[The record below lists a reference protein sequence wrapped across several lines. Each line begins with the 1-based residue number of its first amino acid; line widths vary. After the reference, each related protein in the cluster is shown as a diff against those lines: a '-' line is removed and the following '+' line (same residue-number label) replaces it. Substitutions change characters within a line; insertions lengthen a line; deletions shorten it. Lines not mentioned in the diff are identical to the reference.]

1 MRNTLL
7 HRLTLIPEV
16 IRLYYWAVR
25 LGVRNFAR
33 FFHDYRLVEQSGL
46 LWHSQY
52 LQDAGDRIAGHVD
65 PIAHYLAIGSENR
78 RDPNLLFDSKY
89 YLSEYSGVAE
99 SGINPLVHYLDH
111 GAGEGRNPHPLFDT
125 DYYLEHYSHLLA
137 EGTSPLADFIEN
149 GSSGERNPCLLFD
162 SKYYLSECSGV
173 AESGIN
179 PLVHYLDYGADEALS
194 THRLFDGHHYQ
205 DTYGHLLAEGTTPL
219 ADFIENGSTGERNPC
234 PLFDSKYYLS
244 EYSWLAESGIN
255 PLVHYLDYGAGE
267 GRDPHP
273 LFDTD
278 YYLEHYGHLLAEGT
292 NPLAYFIKKGGY
304 QGHHPSLA
312 FDTTYYLEV
321 DSDIAKANVIPVI
334 HYLEFG
340 ITEGRYRW
348 DSYKKYIENYL
359 WPNWR
364 YREAKNNISS
374 FDYKPVFS
382 IIMPV
387 YNTTEKWLRKAI
399 ESVLAQIYPHWELC
413 IADDCSK
420 ESHVRSNLE
429 EFSAR
434 DRRIRVTYR
443 DQSGHI
449 ATASNTAL
457 AMATG
462 EFVALM
468 DHDDELH
475 DTALYE
481 NVRLLNDHSD
491 ADLIYSDEDKI
502 NENGLR
508 YHPFFKPDWSPD
520 TLLSL
525 MYTGHLSVY
534 RRSLVE
540 RIGGF
545 RSEYNGSQ
553 DYDLVLRFTELTD
566 QIHHIP
572 KVLYHWRTAE
582 GSTASDIHTKEYAL
596 TAAVNALENTIDRRG
611 ESGSVSQVPSYPSR
625 YIVDHTLSNEPKV
638 SVIIPILDRP
648 NRSKFLN
655 DCLESILIHTTYNN
669 YEIILVKSHDAD
681 IEFLQLVERFQEAAK
696 EKLKVVFSVG
706 SGNLSTLINEG
717 TRFAKGDVLAL
728 LADSMTIKHSDWLE
742 KLVGQA
748 VRRDIGAVGGLIL
761 KDDRRILS
769 AGLTLVPEKR
779 AIDSHENF
787 PIDRSGNYGRLL
799 VPVNVAALRSSFLV
813 VKRSLFE
820 RHGEFDESLQ
830 FDSAGIDFCLWLLH
844 NGYRNVIMSHVHAL
858 QNDADFERLSGGFK
872 GSDQGLKDLGILKQ
886 KWKIFFDND
895 PYYNTNLTK
904 ESGDYRLDMSFLPSE
919 TKNLMK
925 VWLDTL
931 DE

>member
-33 FFHDYRLVEQSGL
+33 FFHDYRLVEQGGL

-78 RDPNLLFDSKY
+78 MDPNPLFDSKY
-89 YLSEYSGVAE
+89 YLSEYPGVAE
-99 SGINPLVHYLDH
+99 SGINPLVHYLGY
-111 GAGEGRNPHPLFDT
+111 GAGEGRDPHPLFDT
-125 DYYLEHYSHLLA
+125 DYYLEHYGHLLA

-149 GSSGERNPCLLFD
+149 GSSGERNPC
-162 SKYYLSECSGV
+162 
-173 AESGIN
+173 
-179 PLVHYLDYGADEALS
+179 
-194 THRLFDGHHYQ
+194 
-205 DTYGHLLAEGTTPL
+205 
-219 ADFIENGSTGERNPC
+219 

-244 EYSWLAESGIN
+244 EYPGVAESGIN
-255 PLVHYLDYGAGE
+255 PLVPYLDYGAGE

-292 NPLAYFIKKGGY
+292 SPLAYFIEKGGY

-321 DSDIAKANVIPVI
+321 NSDIAKANVNPVI
-334 HYLEFG
+334 HYLGFG
-340 ITEGRYRW
+340 FAEGRYRW
-348 DSYKKYIENYL
+348 DSYTKYIENYL

-399 ESVLAQIYPHWELC
+399 ESVLEQIYPHWELC

-429 EFSAR
+429 EFGAR
-434 DRRIRVTYR
+434 DSRIRVTYR

-449 ATASNTAL
+449 ATTSNTAL

-481 NVRLLNDHSD
+481 NVRLLNEHPD

-508 YHPFFKPDWSPD
+508 FQPFFKPDWSPD
-520 TLLSL
+520 TLLSH

-553 DYDLVLRFTELTD
+553 DYDLALRFTELTD

-582 GSTASDIHTKEYAL
+582 GSTASDINAKEYAF
-596 TAAVNALENTIDRRG
+596 TAAVKALEDTIDRRG
-611 ESGSVSQVPSYPSR
+611 ESGSVSQVPSYYNY
-625 YIVDHTLSNEPKV
+625 YIIDHTLSNEPKV

-648 NRSKFLN
+648 NRSKFLD
-655 DCLESILIHTTYNN
+655 DCLESILIHTTYNI

-681 IEFLQLVERFQEAAK
+681 IEFLQLVERFQKAAK

-717 TRFAKGDVLAL
+717 TRFAKGDVLVL

-748 VRRDIGAVGGLIL
+748 VCRNIGAVGGLIL

-787 PIDRSGNYGRLL
+787 PINRLGIYGRLL

-820 RHGEFDESLQ
+820 RHGGFDESLQ

-844 NGYRNVIMSHVHAL
+844 NGYRNVVMSHVHAL

-904 ESGDYRLDMSFLPSE
+904 ESGNYRLDMSFLPSE

>member
-1 MRNTLL
+1 MQPVPGTAIQPTMRNTLL
-7 HRLTLIPEV
+7 HRLTLIPEA

-162 SKYYLSECSGV
+162 SKYYLSEY
-173 AESGIN
+173 
-179 PLVHYLDYGADEALS
+179 P
-194 THRLFDGHHYQ
+194 
-205 DTYGHLLAEGTTPL
+205 
-219 ADFIENGSTGERNPC
+219 
-234 PLFDSKYYLS
+234 
-244 EYSWLAESGIN
+244 WLAESGIN

-292 NPLAYFIKKGGY
+292 SPLAYFIEKGGY

-321 DSDIAKANVIPVI
+321 NSDIAKANVNPVI
-334 HYLEFG
+334 HYLGFG
-340 ITEGRYRW
+340 FAEGRYRW
-348 DSYKKYIENYL
+348 DSYTKYIENYL

-399 ESVLAQIYPHWELC
+399 ESVLEQIYPHWELC

-429 EFSAR
+429 EFGTR
-434 DRRIRVTYR
+434 DSRIRVTYR

-449 ATASNTAL
+449 ATTSNTAL

-481 NVRLLNDHSD
+481 NVRLLNEHPD

-508 YHPFFKPDWSPD
+508 FQPFFKPDWSPD
-520 TLLSL
+520 TLLSH

-553 DYDLVLRFTELTD
+553 DYDLALRFTELTD

-582 GSTASDIHTKEYAL
+582 GSTASDINAKEYAF
-596 TAAVNALENTIDRRG
+596 TAAVKALEDTIDRRG
-611 ESGSVSQVPSYPSR
+611 ESGSVSQVPSYYNY
-625 YIVDHTLSNEPKV
+625 YIIDHTLSNEPKV

-648 NRSKFLN
+648 NRSKFLD
-655 DCLESILIHTTYNN
+655 DCLESILIHTTYNI

-681 IEFLQLVERFQEAAK
+681 IEFLQLVERFQKAAK

-717 TRFAKGDVLAL
+717 TRFAKGDVLVL

-748 VRRDIGAVGGLIL
+748 VCRNIGAVGGLIL

-787 PIDRSGNYGRLL
+787 PINRLGIYGRLL

-820 RHGEFDESLQ
+820 RHGGFDESLQ

-844 NGYRNVIMSHVHAL
+844 NGYRNVVMSHVHAL

-904 ESGDYRLDMSFLPSE
+904 ESGNYRLDMSFLPSE

>member
-1 MRNTLL
+1 MQPVPGTAIQPTMRNTLL

-179 PLVHYLDYGADEALS
+179 PLVHYLDYGA
-194 THRLFDGHHYQ
+194 
-205 DTYGHLLAEGTTPL
+205 
-219 ADFIENGSTGERNPC
+219 
-234 PLFDSKYYLS
+234 
-244 EYSWLAESGIN
+244 
-255 PLVHYLDYGAGE
+255 GE

-292 NPLAYFIKKGGY
+292 SPLAYFIEKGGY

-321 DSDIAKANVIPVI
+321 NSDIAKANVNPVI
-334 HYLEFG
+334 HYLGFG
-340 ITEGRYRW
+340 FAEGRYRW
-348 DSYKKYIENYL
+348 DSYTKYIENYL

-399 ESVLAQIYPHWELC
+399 ESVLEQIYPHWELC

-429 EFSAR
+429 EFGTR
-434 DRRIRVTYR
+434 DSRIRVTYR

-449 ATASNTAL
+449 ATTSNTAL

-481 NVRLLNDHSD
+481 NVRLLNEHPD

-508 YHPFFKPDWSPD
+508 FQPFFKPDWSPD
-520 TLLSL
+520 TLLSH

-553 DYDLVLRFTELTD
+553 DYDLALRFTELTD

-582 GSTASDIHTKEYAL
+582 GSTASDINAKEYAF
-596 TAAVNALENTIDRRG
+596 TAAVKALEDTIDRRG
-611 ESGSVSQVPSYPSR
+611 ESGSVSQVPSYYNY
-625 YIVDHTLSNEPKV
+625 YIIDHTLSNEPKV

-648 NRSKFLN
+648 NRSKFLD
-655 DCLESILIHTTYNN
+655 DCLESILIHTTYNI

-681 IEFLQLVERFQEAAK
+681 IEFLQLVERFQKAAK

-717 TRFAKGDVLAL
+717 TRFAKGDVLVL

-748 VRRDIGAVGGLIL
+748 VCRNIGAVGGLIL

-787 PIDRSGNYGRLL
+787 PINRLGIYGRLL

-820 RHGEFDESLQ
+820 RHGGFDESLQ

-844 NGYRNVIMSHVHAL
+844 NGYRNVVMSHVHAL

-904 ESGDYRLDMSFLPSE
+904 ESGNYRLDMSFLPSE

>member
-1 MRNTLL
+1 MQPVPGTAIQPTMRNTLL

-137 EGTSPLADFIEN
+137 EGISPLADFIEN

-179 PLVHYLDYGADEALS
+179 PLVHYLDYGA
-194 THRLFDGHHYQ
+194 
-205 DTYGHLLAEGTTPL
+205 
-219 ADFIENGSTGERNPC
+219 
-234 PLFDSKYYLS
+234 
-244 EYSWLAESGIN
+244 
-255 PLVHYLDYGAGE
+255 GE

-292 NPLAYFIKKGGY
+292 SPLAYFIEKGGY

-321 DSDIAKANVIPVI
+321 NSDIAKANVNPVI
-334 HYLEFG
+334 HYLGFG
-340 ITEGRYRW
+340 FAEGRYRW
-348 DSYKKYIENYL
+348 DSYTKYIENYL

-399 ESVLAQIYPHWELC
+399 ESVLEQIYPHWELC

-429 EFSAR
+429 EFGTR
-434 DRRIRVTYR
+434 DSRIRVTYR

-449 ATASNTAL
+449 ATTSNTAL

-481 NVRLLNDHSD
+481 NVRLLNEHPD

-508 YHPFFKPDWSPD
+508 FQPFFKPDWSPD
-520 TLLSL
+520 TLLSH

-553 DYDLVLRFTELTD
+553 DYDLALRFTELTD

-582 GSTASDIHTKEYAL
+582 GSTASDINAKEYAF
-596 TAAVNALENTIDRRG
+596 TAAVKALEDTIDRRG
-611 ESGSVSQVPSYPSR
+611 ESGSVSQVPSYYNY
-625 YIVDHTLSNEPKV
+625 YIIDHTLSNEPKV

-648 NRSKFLN
+648 NRSKFLD
-655 DCLESILIHTTYNN
+655 DCLESILIHTTYNI

-681 IEFLQLVERFQEAAK
+681 IEFLQLVERFQKAAK

-717 TRFAKGDVLAL
+717 TRFAKGDVLVL

-748 VRRDIGAVGGLIL
+748 VCRNIGAVGGLIL

-787 PIDRSGNYGRLL
+787 PINRLGIYGRLL

-820 RHGEFDESLQ
+820 RHGGFDESLQ

-844 NGYRNVIMSHVHAL
+844 NGYRNVVMSHVHAL

-904 ESGDYRLDMSFLPSE
+904 ESGNYRLDMSFLPSE

>member
-1 MRNTLL
+1 MQPVPGTAIQPTMRNTLL

-149 GSSGERNPCLLFD
+149 GSSGERNPC
-162 SKYYLSECSGV
+162 
-173 AESGIN
+173 
-179 PLVHYLDYGADEALS
+179 
-194 THRLFDGHHYQ
+194 
-205 DTYGHLLAEGTTPL
+205 
-219 ADFIENGSTGERNPC
+219 

-244 EYSWLAESGIN
+244 EYPGVAESGIN

-292 NPLAYFIKKGGY
+292 SPLAYFIEKGGY

-321 DSDIAKANVIPVI
+321 NSDIAKANVNPVI
-334 HYLEFG
+334 HYLGFG
-340 ITEGRYRW
+340 FAEGRYRW
-348 DSYKKYIENYL
+348 DSYTKYIENYL

-399 ESVLAQIYPHWELC
+399 ESVLEQIYPHWELC

-429 EFSAR
+429 EFGAR
-434 DRRIRVTYR
+434 DSRIRVTYR

-449 ATASNTAL
+449 ATTSNTAL

-481 NVRLLNDHSD
+481 NVRLLNEHPD

-508 YHPFFKPDWSPD
+508 FQPFFKPDWSPD
-520 TLLSL
+520 TLLSH

-553 DYDLVLRFTELTD
+553 DYDLALRFTELTD

-582 GSTASDIHTKEYAL
+582 GSTASDINAKEYAF
-596 TAAVNALENTIDRRG
+596 TAAVKALEDTIDRRG
-611 ESGSVSQVPSYPSR
+611 ESGSVSQVPSYYNY
-625 YIVDHTLSNEPKV
+625 YIIDHTLSNEPKV

-648 NRSKFLN
+648 NRSKFLD
-655 DCLESILIHTTYNN
+655 DCLESILIHTTYNI

-681 IEFLQLVERFQEAAK
+681 IEFLQLVERFQKAAK

-717 TRFAKGDVLAL
+717 TRFAKGDVLVL

-748 VRRDIGAVGGLIL
+748 VCRNIGAVGGLIL

-787 PIDRSGNYGRLL
+787 PINRLGIYGRLL

-820 RHGEFDESLQ
+820 RHGGFDESLQ

-844 NGYRNVIMSHVHAL
+844 NGYRNVVMSHVHAL

-904 ESGDYRLDMSFLPSE
+904 ESGNYRLDMSFLPSE

>member
-149 GSSGERNPCLLFD
+149 GSSGERNPC
-162 SKYYLSECSGV
+162 
-173 AESGIN
+173 
-179 PLVHYLDYGADEALS
+179 
-194 THRLFDGHHYQ
+194 
-205 DTYGHLLAEGTTPL
+205 
-219 ADFIENGSTGERNPC
+219 

-244 EYSWLAESGIN
+244 EYPGVAESGIN

-292 NPLAYFIKKGGY
+292 SPLAYFIEKGGY

-321 DSDIAKANVIPVI
+321 NSDIAKANVNPVI
-334 HYLEFG
+334 HYLGFG
-340 ITEGRYRW
+340 FAEGRYRW
-348 DSYKKYIENYL
+348 DSYTKYIENYL

-399 ESVLAQIYPHWELC
+399 ESVLEQIYPHWELC

-429 EFSAR
+429 EFGAR
-434 DRRIRVTYR
+434 DSRIRVTYR

-449 ATASNTAL
+449 ATTSNTAL

-481 NVRLLNDHSD
+481 NVRLLNEHPD

-508 YHPFFKPDWSPD
+508 FQPFFKPDWSPD
-520 TLLSL
+520 TLLSH

-553 DYDLVLRFTELTD
+553 DYDLALRFTELTD

-582 GSTASDIHTKEYAL
+582 GSTASDINAKEYAF
-596 TAAVNALENTIDRRG
+596 TAAVKALEDTIDRRG
-611 ESGSVSQVPSYPSR
+611 ESGSVSQVPSYYNY
-625 YIVDHTLSNEPKV
+625 YIIDHTLSNEPKV

-648 NRSKFLN
+648 NRSKFLD
-655 DCLESILIHTTYNN
+655 DCLESILIHTTYNI

-681 IEFLQLVERFQEAAK
+681 IEFLQLVERFQKAAK

-717 TRFAKGDVLAL
+717 TRFAKGDVLVL

-748 VRRDIGAVGGLIL
+748 VCRNIGAVGGLIL

-787 PIDRSGNYGRLL
+787 PINRLGIYGRLL

-820 RHGEFDESLQ
+820 RHGGFDESLQ

-844 NGYRNVIMSHVHAL
+844 NGYRNVVMSHVHAL

-904 ESGDYRLDMSFLPSE
+904 ESGNYRLDMSFLPSE

>member
-1 MRNTLL
+1 MQPVPGTAIQPTMRNTLL

-78 RDPNLLFDSKY
+78 MDPNPLFDSKY
-89 YLSEYSGVAE
+89 YLSEYPGVAE
-99 SGINPLVHYLDH
+99 SGINPLVHYLGY
-111 GAGEGRNPHPLFDT
+111 GAGEGRDPHPLFDT
-125 DYYLEHYSHLLA
+125 DYYLEHYGHLLA
-137 EGTSPLADFIEN
+137 EGISPLADFIEK
-149 GSSGERNPCLLFD
+149 GSS
-162 SKYYLSECSGV
+162 
-173 AESGIN
+173 
-179 PLVHYLDYGADEALS
+179 
-194 THRLFDGHHYQ
+194 
-205 DTYGHLLAEGTTPL
+205 
-219 ADFIENGSTGERNPC
+219 GERNPC

-244 EYSWLAESGIN
+244 EYPGVAESGIN

-292 NPLAYFIKKGGY
+292 SPLAYFIEKGGY

-321 DSDIAKANVIPVI
+321 NSDIAKANVNPVI
-334 HYLEFG
+334 HYLGFG
-340 ITEGRYRW
+340 FAEGRYRW
-348 DSYKKYIENYL
+348 DSYTKYIENYL

-399 ESVLAQIYPHWELC
+399 ESVLEQIYPHWELC

-429 EFSAR
+429 EFGAR
-434 DRRIRVTYR
+434 DSRIRVTYR

-449 ATASNTAL
+449 ATTSNTAL

-481 NVRLLNDHSD
+481 NVRLLNEHPD

-508 YHPFFKPDWSPD
+508 FQPFFKPDWSPD
-520 TLLSL
+520 TLLSH

-553 DYDLVLRFTELTD
+553 DYDLALRFTELTD

-582 GSTASDIHTKEYAL
+582 GSTASDINAKEYAF
-596 TAAVNALENTIDRRG
+596 TAAVKALEDTIDRRG
-611 ESGSVSQVPSYPSR
+611 ESGSVSQVPSYYNY
-625 YIVDHTLSNEPKV
+625 YIIDHTLSNEPKV

-648 NRSKFLN
+648 NRSKFLD
-655 DCLESILIHTTYNN
+655 DCLESILIHTTYNI

-681 IEFLQLVERFQEAAK
+681 IEFLQLVERFQKAAK

-717 TRFAKGDVLAL
+717 TRFAKGDVLVL

-748 VRRDIGAVGGLIL
+748 VCRNIGAVGGLIL

-787 PIDRSGNYGRLL
+787 PINRLGIYGRLL

-820 RHGEFDESLQ
+820 RHGGFDESLQ

-844 NGYRNVIMSHVHAL
+844 NGYRNVVMSHVHAL

-904 ESGDYRLDMSFLPSE
+904 ESGNYRLDMSFLPSE

>member
-1 MRNTLL
+1 MQPVPGTAIQPTMRNTLL

-52 LQDAGDRIAGHVD
+52 LQDAGDRISGHVD

-149 GSSGERNPCLLFD
+149 GSSGERNPC
-162 SKYYLSECSGV
+162 
-173 AESGIN
+173 
-179 PLVHYLDYGADEALS
+179 
-194 THRLFDGHHYQ
+194 
-205 DTYGHLLAEGTTPL
+205 
-219 ADFIENGSTGERNPC
+219 

-244 EYSWLAESGIN
+244 EYPWLAESGIN

-292 NPLAYFIKKGGY
+292 SPLAYFIEKGGY

-321 DSDIAKANVIPVI
+321 NSDIAKANVNPVI
-334 HYLEFG
+334 HYLGFG
-340 ITEGRYRW
+340 FAEGRYRW
-348 DSYKKYIENYL
+348 DSYTKYIENYL

-399 ESVLAQIYPHWELC
+399 ESVLEQIYPHWELC

-429 EFSAR
+429 EFGTR
-434 DRRIRVTYR
+434 DSRIRVTYR

-449 ATASNTAL
+449 ATTSNTAL

-481 NVRLLNDHSD
+481 NVRLLNEHPD

-508 YHPFFKPDWSPD
+508 FQPFFKPDWSPD
-520 TLLSL
+520 TLLSH

-553 DYDLVLRFTELTD
+553 DYDLALRFTELTD

-582 GSTASDIHTKEYAL
+582 GSTASDINAKEYAF
-596 TAAVNALENTIDRRG
+596 TAAVKALEDTIDRRG
-611 ESGSVSQVPSYPSR
+611 ESGSVSQVPSYYNY
-625 YIVDHTLSNEPKV
+625 YIIDHTLSNEPKV

-648 NRSKFLN
+648 NRSKFLD
-655 DCLESILIHTTYNN
+655 DCLESILIHTTYNI

-681 IEFLQLVERFQEAAK
+681 IEFLQLVERFQKAAK

-717 TRFAKGDVLAL
+717 TRFAKGDVLVL

-748 VRRDIGAVGGLIL
+748 VCRNIGAVGGLIL

-787 PIDRSGNYGRLL
+787 PINRLGIYGRLL

-820 RHGEFDESLQ
+820 RHGGFDESLQ

-844 NGYRNVIMSHVHAL
+844 NGYRNVVMSHVHAL

-904 ESGDYRLDMSFLPSE
+904 ESGNYRLDMSFLPSE

>member
-1 MRNTLL
+1 MQPVPGTAIQPTMRNTLL

-149 GSSGERNPCLLFD
+149 GSSGERNPC
-162 SKYYLSECSGV
+162 
-173 AESGIN
+173 
-179 PLVHYLDYGADEALS
+179 
-194 THRLFDGHHYQ
+194 
-205 DTYGHLLAEGTTPL
+205 
-219 ADFIENGSTGERNPC
+219 

-244 EYSWLAESGIN
+244 EYPWLAESGIN

-292 NPLAYFIKKGGY
+292 SPLAYFIEKGGY

-321 DSDIAKANVIPVI
+321 NSDIAKANVNPVI
-334 HYLEFG
+334 HYLGFG
-340 ITEGRYRW
+340 FAEGRYRW
-348 DSYKKYIENYL
+348 DSYTKYIENYL

-399 ESVLAQIYPHWELC
+399 ESVLEQIYPHWELC

-429 EFSAR
+429 EFGTR
-434 DRRIRVTYR
+434 DSRIRVTYR

-449 ATASNTAL
+449 ATTSNTAL

-481 NVRLLNDHSD
+481 NVRLLNEHPD

-508 YHPFFKPDWSPD
+508 FQPFFKPDWSPD
-520 TLLSL
+520 TLLSH

-553 DYDLVLRFTELTD
+553 DYDLALRFTELTD

-582 GSTASDIHTKEYAL
+582 GSTASDINAKEYAF
-596 TAAVNALENTIDRRG
+596 TAAVKALEDTIDRRG
-611 ESGSVSQVPSYPSR
+611 ESGSVSRIPSYPGY
-625 YIVDHTLSNEPKV
+625 YIVDYALSNEPKV

-648 NRSKFLN
+648 NRSKFLD
-655 DCLESILIHTTYNN
+655 DCLESILIHTTYNI

-681 IEFLQLVERFQEAAK
+681 IEFLQLVERFQKAAK

-717 TRFAKGDVLAL
+717 TRFAKGDVLVL

-748 VRRDIGAVGGLIL
+748 VCRNIGAVGGLIL

-787 PIDRSGNYGRLL
+787 PINRLGIYGRLL

-820 RHGEFDESLQ
+820 RHGGFDESLQ

-844 NGYRNVIMSHVHAL
+844 NGYRNVVMSHVHAL

-904 ESGDYRLDMSFLPSE
+904 ESGNYRLDMSFLPSE

>member
-1 MRNTLL
+1 
-7 HRLTLIPEV
+7 
-16 IRLYYWAVR
+16 
-25 LGVRNFAR
+25 
-33 FFHDYRLVEQSGL
+33 
-46 LWHSQY
+46 
-52 LQDAGDRIAGHVD
+52 
-65 PIAHYLAIGSENR
+65 
-78 RDPNLLFDSKY
+78 
-89 YLSEYSGVAE
+89 
-99 SGINPLVHYLDH
+99 
-111 GAGEGRNPHPLFDT
+111 
-125 DYYLEHYSHLLA
+125 
-137 EGTSPLADFIEN
+137 
-149 GSSGERNPCLLFD
+149 
-162 SKYYLSECSGV
+162 
-173 AESGIN
+173 
-179 PLVHYLDYGADEALS
+179 
-194 THRLFDGHHYQ
+194 
-205 DTYGHLLAEGTTPL
+205 
-219 ADFIENGSTGERNPC
+219 
-234 PLFDSKYYLS
+234 
-244 EYSWLAESGIN
+244 
-255 PLVHYLDYGAGE
+255 
-267 GRDPHP
+267 
-273 LFDTD
+273 
-278 YYLEHYGHLLAEGT
+278 
-292 NPLAYFIKKGGY
+292 
-304 QGHHPSLA
+304 
-312 FDTTYYLEV
+312 
-321 DSDIAKANVIPVI
+321 
-334 HYLEFG
+334 
-340 ITEGRYRW
+340 
-348 DSYKKYIENYL
+348 
-359 WPNWR
+359 
-364 YREAKNNISS
+364 
-374 FDYKPVFS
+374 
-382 IIMPV
+382 
-387 YNTTEKWLRKAI
+387 
-399 ESVLAQIYPHWELC
+399 
-413 IADDCSK
+413 
-420 ESHVRSNLE
+420 
-429 EFSAR
+429 
-434 DRRIRVTYR
+434 
-443 DQSGHI
+443 
-449 ATASNTAL
+449 
-457 AMATG
+457 MATG

-481 NVRLLNDHSD
+481 NVRLLNEHPD

-508 YHPFFKPDWSPD
+508 FQPFFKPDWSPD
-520 TLLSL
+520 TLLSH

-553 DYDLVLRFTELTD
+553 DYDLALRFTELTD

-582 GSTASDIHTKEYAL
+582 GSTASDINAKEYAF
-596 TAAVNALENTIDRRG
+596 TAAVKALEDTIDRRG
-611 ESGSVSQVPSYPSR
+611 ESGSVSQVPSYYNY
-625 YIVDHTLSNEPKV
+625 YIIDHTLSNEPKV

-648 NRSKFLN
+648 NRSKFLD
-655 DCLESILIHTTYNN
+655 DCLESILIHTTYNI

-681 IEFLQLVERFQEAAK
+681 IEFLQLVERFQKAAK

-717 TRFAKGDVLAL
+717 TRFAKGDVLVL

-748 VRRDIGAVGGLIL
+748 VCRNIGAVGGLIL

-787 PIDRSGNYGRLL
+787 PINRLGIYGRLL

-820 RHGEFDESLQ
+820 RHGGFDESLQ

-844 NGYRNVIMSHVHAL
+844 NGYRNVVMSHVHAL

-904 ESGDYRLDMSFLPSE
+904 ESGNYRLDMSFLPSE

>member
-149 GSSGERNPCLLFD
+149 GSSGERNPC
-162 SKYYLSECSGV
+162 
-173 AESGIN
+173 
-179 PLVHYLDYGADEALS
+179 
-194 THRLFDGHHYQ
+194 
-205 DTYGHLLAEGTTPL
+205 
-219 ADFIENGSTGERNPC
+219 

-244 EYSWLAESGIN
+244 EYPWLAESGIN

-292 NPLAYFIKKGGY
+292 SPLAYFIEKGGY

-321 DSDIAKANVIPVI
+321 NSDIAKANVNPVI
-334 HYLEFG
+334 HYLGFG
-340 ITEGRYRW
+340 FAEGRYRW
-348 DSYKKYIENYL
+348 DSYTKYIENYL

-399 ESVLAQIYPHWELC
+399 ESVLEQIYPHWELC

-429 EFSAR
+429 EFGTR
-434 DRRIRVTYR
+434 DSRIRVTYR

-449 ATASNTAL
+449 ATTSNTAL

-481 NVRLLNDHSD
+481 NVRLLNEHPD

-508 YHPFFKPDWSPD
+508 FQPFFKPDWSPD
-520 TLLSL
+520 TLLSH

-553 DYDLVLRFTELTD
+553 DYDLALRFTELTD

-582 GSTASDIHTKEYAL
+582 GSTASDINAKEYAF
-596 TAAVNALENTIDRRG
+596 TAAVKALEDTIDRRG
-611 ESGSVSQVPSYPSR
+611 ESGSVSQVPSYYNY
-625 YIVDHTLSNEPKV
+625 YIIDHTLSNEPKV

-648 NRSKFLN
+648 NRSKFLD
-655 DCLESILIHTTYNN
+655 DCLESILIHTTYNI

-681 IEFLQLVERFQEAAK
+681 IEFLQLVERFQKAAK

-717 TRFAKGDVLAL
+717 TRFAKGDVLVL

-748 VRRDIGAVGGLIL
+748 VCRNIGAVGGLIL

-787 PIDRSGNYGRLL
+787 PINRLGIYGRLL

-820 RHGEFDESLQ
+820 RHGGFDESLQ

-844 NGYRNVIMSHVHAL
+844 NGYRNVVMSHVHAL

-904 ESGDYRLDMSFLPSE
+904 ESGNYRLDMSFLPSE

>member
-1 MRNTLL
+1 MQPVPGTAIQPTMRNTLL

-33 FFHDYRLVEQSGL
+33 FFHDYRLVEQGGL

-78 RDPNLLFDSKY
+78 MDPNPLFDSKY
-89 YLSEYSGVAE
+89 YLSEYPGVAE
-99 SGINPLVHYLDH
+99 SGINPLVHYLGY
-111 GAGEGRNPHPLFDT
+111 GAGEGRDPHPLFDT
-125 DYYLEHYSHLLA
+125 DYYLEHYGHLLA

-149 GSSGERNPCLLFD
+149 GSSGERNPC
-162 SKYYLSECSGV
+162 
-173 AESGIN
+173 
-179 PLVHYLDYGADEALS
+179 
-194 THRLFDGHHYQ
+194 
-205 DTYGHLLAEGTTPL
+205 
-219 ADFIENGSTGERNPC
+219 

-244 EYSWLAESGIN
+244 EYPGVAESGIN

-292 NPLAYFIKKGGY
+292 SPLAYFIEKGGY

-321 DSDIAKANVIPVI
+321 NSDIAKANVNPVI
-334 HYLEFG
+334 HYLGFG
-340 ITEGRYRW
+340 FAEGRYRW
-348 DSYKKYIENYL
+348 DSYTKYIENYL

-399 ESVLAQIYPHWELC
+399 ESVLEQIYPHWELC

-429 EFSAR
+429 EFGAR
-434 DRRIRVTYR
+434 DSRIRVTYR

-449 ATASNTAL
+449 ATTSNTAL

-481 NVRLLNDHSD
+481 NVRLLNEHPD

-508 YHPFFKPDWSPD
+508 FQPFFKPDWSPD
-520 TLLSL
+520 TLLSH

-553 DYDLVLRFTELTD
+553 DYDLALRFTELTD

-582 GSTASDIHTKEYAL
+582 GSTASDINAKEYAF
-596 TAAVNALENTIDRRG
+596 TAAVKALEDTIDRRG
-611 ESGSVSQVPSYPSR
+611 ESGSVSQVPSYYNY
-625 YIVDHTLSNEPKV
+625 YIIDHTLSNEPKV

-648 NRSKFLN
+648 NRSKFLD
-655 DCLESILIHTTYNN
+655 DCLESILIHTTYNI

-681 IEFLQLVERFQEAAK
+681 IEFLQLVERFQKAAK

-717 TRFAKGDVLAL
+717 TRFAKGDVLVL

-748 VRRDIGAVGGLIL
+748 VCRNIGAVGGLIL

-787 PIDRSGNYGRLL
+787 PINRLGIYGRLL

-820 RHGEFDESLQ
+820 RHGGFDESLQ

-844 NGYRNVIMSHVHAL
+844 NGYRNVVMSHVHAL

-904 ESGDYRLDMSFLPSE
+904 ESGNYRLDMSFLPSE